1 MDDVDVDWG
10 THVAA
15 ATSSRVRR
23 TSADEF
29 RRLPLLVHSILHD
42 VPLHDVTFVD
52 LPGGGKGRTVA
63 DVSALR
69 GPRSAP
75 NLPTRMLFGLRRFL
89 GRVFRWD
96 GSATTHPTESY
107 RDRIDPSV
115 LARSVALT
123 ERGPLETLYVLDSES
138 LAEGRNATV
147 HAFLST
153 ALVPRG
159 DGYRLYWAIYV
170 KPVSRFT
177 PIYMALIEPFR
188 RFVVYPSILGG
199 IRRAWVQR
207 YAD

>member
-15 ATSSRVRR
+15 ATSSRARR

-69 GPRSAP
+69 GPRGAP
-75 NLPTRMLFGLRRFL
+75 NLLTRMLFGLRRFL
-89 GRVFRWD
+89 GGVFRWD
-96 GSATTHPTESY
+96 GSATHRSESY

-115 LARSVALT
+115 LARSVAPN

-177 PIYMALIEPFR
+177 PIYMTLIEPFR

-199 IRRAWVQR
+199 LRRAWVQR
-207 YAD
+207 YKG